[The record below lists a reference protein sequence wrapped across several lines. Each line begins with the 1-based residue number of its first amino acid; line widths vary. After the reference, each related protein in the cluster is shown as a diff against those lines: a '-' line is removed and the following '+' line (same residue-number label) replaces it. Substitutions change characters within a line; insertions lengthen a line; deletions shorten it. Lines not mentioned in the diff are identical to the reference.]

1 MNSLALIFPKSP
13 GSTSGD
19 RQWKLFQRHLRVP
32 KGWQVSRQGI
42 PDPPPACFIPEI
54 GLPAI
59 LLFCARSEVDYPF
72 IVRVLDLLGL
82 DHSRRRPEKGRSS
95 FPWVLAS
102 VKTPGVNPEPLA
114 PFVDGFLLGKPEDIL
129 PRLCAAFSRNRGFWA
144 SPAAIV
150 PGLYVPRN
158 YRVKYTPAGM
168 IRGIVPRFPFSQP
181 VPYRCPLPA
190 AWWRRHFPG
199 AGGRGAV
206 ARGKRAALWPV
217 GGSAR
222 LRRLL
227 GRPPEEEHY
236 LSQVPDLLQ
245 RGVENFTL
253 HFFVGL
259 PGEGAEDREGI
270 IRLVKRLRHAVFRFR
285 RPTSFSGLMTV
296 NLVSF
301 SPKPFTPVQWEG
313 MFPLSFLQ
321 LQMKT
326 VVSALRAIPGVQ
338 VVHDLPKWAYLYG
351 ILARGDRRAGEF
363 LGALARRGG
372 DWWSALK
379 EVNLNPDFYTVRE
392 RSLEE
397 LLPWDHLEGPV
408 PRQKLEDQ
416 ARAWRQ
422 QAGNALPAFPPV
434 RVET

>member
-1 MNSLALIFPKSP
+1 MNSLALIFPRSP

-19 RQWKLFQRHLRVP
+19 REWKPFLGHLRVP
-32 KGWQVSRQGI
+32 EDWQVSWQGI
-42 PDPPPACFIPEI
+42 PDPPPAGFIPEI
-54 GLPAI
+54 GSPSI

-82 DHSRRRPEKGRSS
+82 DRSRRSHKKGRSS
-95 FPWVLAS
+95 SPWVL
-102 VKTPGVNPEPLA
+102 VYLKTPGINPEPLA
-114 PFVDGFLLGKPEDIL
+114 PFVDGFLLGEPEKIL
-129 PRLCAAFSRNRGFWA
+129 PRVCAAFSRNREFWT

-158 YRVKYTPAGM
+158 YRVEYTPAGV
-168 IRGIVPRFPFSQP
+168 IRGIKPRSPFSQP

-199 AGGRGAV
+199 ASGSGAV

-217 GGSAR
+217 GSSAK

-236 LSQVPDLLQ
+236 LSQVPGLLQ
-245 RGVENFTL
+245 RGAENFTL

-270 IRLVKRLRHAVFRFR
+270 IRLVKRLRHAVFQFR
-285 RPTSFSGLMTV
+285 RPTLFSGLITV

-301 SPKPFTPVQWEG
+301 SPKPFSPLQWEG
-313 MFPLSFLQ
+313 MFPLSLLQ
-321 LQMKT
+321 LQMKAL
-326 VVSALRAIPGVQ
+326 VSKLRAIPGVH

-363 LGALARRGG
+363 LRALARRGG
-372 DWWSALK
+372 DWWSALS
-379 EVNLNPDFYTVRE
+379 EVNLNPDFYTVRQ

-397 LLPWDHLEGPV
+397 SLPWDHLEGPV

-416 ARAWRQ
+416 ARAWRE
-422 QAGNALPAFPPV
+422 QAV
-434 RVET
+434 RS